1 MCSRYCGCGGC
12 FIYIP
17 FSLHSCKAAA
27 KVCGVLVG
35 VLDKKHVVSVPAAV
49 VEAAAAVEATAV
61 TAVAPAEAAV
71 AAAKVVAVWFIRNES
86 EGFLTAAAASTAVI
100 DIVAAVFFSV

>member
-1 MCSRYCGCGGC
+1 M
-12 FIYIP
+12 
-17 FSLHSCKAAA
+17 
-27 KVCGVLVG
+27 LVG

-86 EGFLTAAAASTAVI
+86 EGFLTATAVTA
-100 DIVAAVFFSV
+100 IVAAVFFSV